1 MASRT
6 CWPVPGHMFDTQDS
20 DAQAR
25 IAANGPYPPAKVPQK
40 LLMLPPLRQGKLAFR
55 NRGDLTF
62 SECSAAWGFDQ
73 VGVAHGMALADL
85 DNDGDL
91 DLVVNNLNG
100 ALGVYRNESAAP
112 RVAVRLKGRPPN
124 TAGIG
129 ARITVSGGPVTQSQ
143 EMMCGGRYLSCDE
156 ALRVFAA
163 GSVTNRLRI
172 EVAWRSGRRSTV
184 AAARP
189 NCLYEVFEPA
199 GAPAQPASRDSRRQA
214 ASARAQRHPE
224 RRPQPAARNQSGKGR
239 AAPAPRR
246 GHSRCSRTSATGS
259 GMPIMRTRSMILSGN
274 RCCRGV

>member
-1 MASRT
+1 MDLDGYEDVLAT
-6 CWPVPGHMFDTQDS
+6 TGHMFNTQDR

-40 LLMLPPLRQGKLAFR
+40 LLMLPPLRQAKLAFR

-100 ALGVYRNESAAP
+100 GLGVYRNESSAP
-112 RVAVRLKGRPPN
+112 RVAVRLKGR
-124 TAGIG
+124 AEHSGIG
-129 ARITVSGGPVTQSQ
+129 SRITVSGGPVTQSQ

-163 GSVTNRLRI
+163 GNLTNRLRI
-172 EVAWRSGRRSTV
+172 EVAWRGGRRSRLPT
-184 AAARP
+184 P
-189 NCLYEVFEPA
+189 SPT
-199 GAPAQPASRDSRRQA
+199 ASTRFLSPRGSRRNQTV
-214 ASARAQRHPE
+214 HPVSIRIFKRVRLPC
-224 RRPQPAARNQSGKGR
+224 RRCQ
-239 AAPAPRR
+239 
-246 GHSRCSRTSATGS
+246 
-259 GMPIMRTRSMILSGN
+259 
-274 RCCRGV
+274 